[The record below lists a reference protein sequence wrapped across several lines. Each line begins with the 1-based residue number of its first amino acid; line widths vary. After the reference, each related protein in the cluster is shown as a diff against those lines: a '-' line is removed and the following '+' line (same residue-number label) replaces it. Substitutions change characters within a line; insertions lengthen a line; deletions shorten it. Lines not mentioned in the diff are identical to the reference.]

1 MRSLFSVILRFYII
15 AFTLLFT
22 QYSVADEIRSI
33 NVMRGF
39 STPLKL
45 SEDAGTIAIGDP
57 NLIGVVTIK
66 PNLLMI
72 NGQDT
77 GATSL
82 TVFGKTGA
90 IYQYRIQ
97 ITNDIGQLKALI
109 SSVEKKVTVEDINGT
124 VVLKGEVPTA
134 AALARILSIAD
145 RFMGGIEEPDFT
157 VISDKGGVLA
167 GNLDEKEKQ
176 KQVILTT
183 INQTLESGGGKT
195 SSGRN
200 NRGGGSGIATSLN
213 ETLMNNKGNL
223 AQNISRAGVIMAAK
237 GRVMSLIKVL
247 SQPKVEIQ
255 MRIVAVDRKKT
266 DEFGIDWRLDG
277 NRVSVGS
284 KLGGVVGVLPSAS
297 NALYGKAGEVIDT
310 GTASLAGF
318 FNPGSYFL
326 STFLRA
332 VEEKGAA
339 KTLSEPLVT
348 AISGEAASFLVGGSV
363 PIPVQQLSAG
373 NATSNAVV
381 ITNVQFIEF
390 GLRLV
395 VRPTVLENGKISIV
409 LDQSISQP
417 DYSNAI
423 QILGAPIPSFTQ
435 KTVST
440 ITESDSGETW
450 AVAGLLSEEDRKNL
464 KSVPWI
470 SKVPIIGWLFKNKD
484 DSTNRNELMIL
495 VNARRIDGVNNTT
508 TSFDGVGELSQSQIR
523 PEAID
528 SELIIDQKQMPVE
541 EIKPSKSK
549 AKFSNKKKQAHYEAE
564 QPNLINNNSTRISA
578 PIKAS
583 PVNSSN
589 EPTIWNSNLENI
601 ATQINSADKTSFEY
615 SLPTQL
621 LQESKI
627 VHVEVWNF
635 LIGDE
640 KKQLLKK
647 ARLQGSALIP
657 PEDEWRKLRIATGAT
672 ESNQTQEITFLIP
685 PEMGKIHSG
694 AKTMVKIS
702 SGNELNI
709 ALNSLFHER
718 NIQNNLAHNTA
729 KYF

>member
-97 ITNDIGQLKALI
+97 ITNDIGQLKSLI

-124 VVLKGEVPTA
+124 VVLKGEVATP
-134 AALARILSIAD
+134 AALTRVLSIAD
-145 RFMGGIEEPDFT
+145 RFVGGEEEPDFS
-157 VISDKGGVLA
+157 VISDNGGVLA
-167 GNLDEKEKQ
+167 GNLDEKKEVTPVDPKLVSQ
-176 KQVILTT
+176 IL
-183 INQTLESGGGKT
+183 SG

-200 NRGGGSGIATSLN
+200 GASKISGALN
-213 ETLMNNKGNL
+213 QKLMSNKGNL
-223 AQNISRAGVIMAAK
+223 AQNISRGNVIMAAK
-237 GRVMSLIKVL
+237 GKVMSLIKVM

-284 KLGGVVGVLPSAS
+284 KLGGVVSTISSAS
-297 NALYGKAGEVIDT
+297 EMFNSTTGNAIDT
-310 GTASLAGF
+310 GSSTLVGF
-318 FNPGSYFL
+318 FKPGNYFL

-339 KTLSEPLVT
+339 TTLSEPLLT
-348 AISGEAASFLVGGSV
+348 AISGESASFLVGGSI
-363 PIPVQQLSAG
+363 PIPLQELSPG
-373 NATSNAVV
+373 NSTSNAVV
-381 ITNVQFIEF
+381 ATYIEFIEF
-390 GLRLV
+390 GLRLI

-409 LDQSISQP
+409 LDQSISEP

-423 QILGAPIPSFTQ
+423 QVIGAAIPSFKQ

-440 ITESDSGETW
+440 ITESESGETW
-450 AVAGLLSEEDRKNL
+450 AVAGLLSEEDRKSL

-484 DSTNRNELMIL
+484 DSTSRNELMIL
-495 VNARRIDGVNNTT
+495 VNARRIDGVNSTT
-508 TSFDGVGELSQSQIR
+508 TNFEGVGEFSQSQTK

-528 SELIIDQKQMPVE
+528 NEFIIDQKQMPAE
-541 EIKPSKSK
+541 KMSPSKSK
-549 AKFSNKKKQAHYEAE
+549 AKLIIKKKQAHYEAE
-564 QPNLINNNSTRISA
+564 QPNLITNNSNRISA

-589 EPTIWNSNLENI
+589 ESTIWNSKIENI
-601 ATQINSADKTSFEY
+601 ATQINSAEKASLNY
-615 SLPTQL
+615 SLPNQQF
-621 LQESKI
+621 QENKI
-627 VHVEVWNF
+627 VQVEVWNF

-640 KKQLLKK
+640 KKQLLRK

-657 PEDEWRKLRIATGAT
+657 PEDEWGKLRIATGST
-672 ESNQTQEITFLIP
+672 ESNKTQEITFLIP
-685 PEMGKIHSG
+685 PEIGKIHSG